1 MYYSLKTNTMLN
13 TKLSSIRL
21 FGAALL
27 MTGAIASG
35 CNNDKKDASST
46 TVSSTDTSA
55 TMKVDSSGSMMS
67 TGSTDTSAMAP
78 TTTNTTTATTDAAG
92 AGTAKPNAAKKGMKG
107 KATITMPT
115 KGSGS
120 MEADNTGVYSNVEYL
135 PSFPGGNKGL
145 QKFFDDNLEYPAAAS
160 DDGIEGTVNVS
171 FVVDENGKL
180 TSPQVAGASLGYGIE
195 NEAIRVI
202 NKMPSWNPGK
212 LKGKNVKTRF
222 TLPVVFQLY

>member
-1 MYYSLKTNTMLN
+1 MLH
-13 TKLSSIRL
+13 TKSFSVKL

-27 MTGAIASG
+27 FSGIIATG
-35 CNNDKKDASST
+35 CNNEKKEPSVTS
-46 TVSSTDTSA
+46 VSSMDTAS
-55 TMKVDSSGSMMS
+55 MKVDSTNGMVSNGA
-67 TGSTDTSAMAP
+67 DTTSMAP
-78 TTTNTTTATTDAAG
+78 STTTATSDP
-92 AGTAKPNAAKKGMKG
+92 AGTAKPNPAKKGMKG
-107 KATITMPT
+107 KTTITMPT

-145 QKFFDDNLEYPAAAS
+145 QKFFDDNLEYPATAS
-160 DDGIEGTVNVS
+160 DDGVEGTVNVS

-180 TSPQVAGASLGYGIE
+180 SSPQIVGAPLGYGIE

-202 NKMPSWNPGK
+202 NKMPTWNPGK